1 MQKRKELVADTVL
14 SMFQSGEIS
23 ESGDLEDQIY
33 MIFDFGGGT
42 LDISLVECFENVIG
56 VSAVSGNNHLG
67 GSDIDDAIV
76 REFCI
81 ENSIIFHL

>member
-1 MQKRKELVADTVL
+1 MNLN
-14 SMFQSGEIS
+14 
-23 ESGDLEDQIY
+23 ESGDLEDRVYI
-33 MIFDFGGGT
+33 IFDFGGGT

-76 REFCI
+76 KAFCI
-81 ENSIIFHL
+81 ENNIIY

>member
-1 MQKRKELVADTVL
+1 MNLN
-14 SMFQSGEIS
+14 
-23 ESGDLEDQIY
+23 ESGDLEDRVYI
-33 MIFDFGGGT
+33 IFDFGGGT

-76 REFCI
+76 KAFCI
-81 ENSIIFHL
+81 ENNIIYSNFALG